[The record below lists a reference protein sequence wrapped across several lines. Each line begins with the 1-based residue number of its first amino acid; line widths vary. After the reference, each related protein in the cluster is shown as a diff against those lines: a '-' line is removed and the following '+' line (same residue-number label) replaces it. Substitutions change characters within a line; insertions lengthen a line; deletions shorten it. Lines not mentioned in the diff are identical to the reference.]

1 MDIPFDTLYSA
12 AVGLFSMKTLG
23 LSILGVMIGIIGGAL
38 PGISASVTIALVL
51 PMTFVLDPMSALV
64 LLGAIYMAAE
74 YGGSISAI
82 LINTPGTPAAI
93 CTAMDG
99 YPLSQKGRAREALYM
114 AVLGSSVGGFCG
126 IIILLIFTPPL
137 AALSLKFN
145 AAEMFWLAIAG
156 LAVVCN
162 LTAKDFA
169 KGVIAACLGL
179 WLATIG
185 SDPGSGYPRFSFGF
199 YQMEAPLPLIPMLLG
214 FFAISQMLNQLG
226 RAELHANNT
235 KPEPGALARTLK
247 FAVVRPLL
255 VLRSALIG
263 VIIGILPGAGASI
276 ASFVAYSEAKRW
288 SKKPDEFGKGN
299 LEGILASETSNNA
312 MVGGSLVPL
321 LAFGIPGSASAAILL
336 GALTI
341 NGLIPGPDLFAY
353 NGEIVY
359 GFIIAFIPTVIA
371 LYVVGT
377 FATPVYSS
385 ILTIRPAFIIPTVLV
400 LAFIGS
406 YAVRGE
412 VFDVGVA
419 TTCGLLGFLMLRSGF
434 KIAPVILGIVL
445 GPLIEDNFIR
455 SLTLAETEGSVFRFF
470 FGRPIC
476 QILIFITVAMIV
488 SAFWREY
495 RKQKIATEET
505 GK

>member
-1 MDIPFDTLYSA
+1 MDIPFDTLVSA
-12 AVGLFSMKTLG
+12 AAALFSLKTLG
-23 LSILGVMIGIIGGAL
+23 LSVIGVMIGIVGGAM

-51 PMTFVLDPMSALV
+51 PMTFVLDPLSALV
-64 LLGAIYMAAE
+64 MLGAIYMSAE
-74 YGGSISAI
+74 YGGSISAV

-99 YPLSQKGRAREALYM
+99 YPLSQQGRAREALYM
-114 AVLGSSVGGFCG
+114 AVLGSSIGGFLG
-126 IIILLIFTPPL
+126 VVILLIFTPPL

-145 AAEMFWLAIAG
+145 SAEMFWLAIAG

-162 LTAKDFA
+162 LSAKDFA
-169 KGVIAACLGL
+169 KGVIAACIGL

-185 SDPGSGYPRFSFGF
+185 ADPGSGYPRFSFGI

-214 FFAISQMLNQLG
+214 FFAVSQMFNQLG
-226 RAELHANNT
+226 RAELEAPGT
-235 KPEPGALARTLK
+235 KAQPGALIKTVM
-247 FAVVRPLL
+247 FALVRPFLI
-255 VLRSALIG
+255 LRSSLIG
-263 VIIGILPGAGASI
+263 VMVGILPGAGASI
-276 ASFVAYSEAKRW
+276 ASFVAYGEAKRW
-288 SKKPDEFGKGN
+288 SSNPDEFGKGSP
-299 LEGILASETSNNA
+299 EGILASETSNNA

-341 NGLIPGPDLFAY
+341 NGLIPGPDLFEY

-359 GFIIAFIPTVIA
+359 GFMLAFIPTVVA
-371 LYVVGT
+371 LYAVGT
-377 FATPVYSS
+377 LATPVYSA
-385 ILTIRPAFIIPTVLV
+385 ILTIRPAFIIPSVLV

-406 YAVRGE
+406 FAVRGE

-419 TTCGLLGFLMLRSGF
+419 TACGLLGFVLLRSGF
-434 KIAPVILGIVL
+434 KIAPIILGIVL
-445 GPLIEDNFIR
+445 GPLIEENFIR
-455 SLTLAETEGSVFRFF
+455 SLTLVETEGSVFQFF

-476 QILIFITVAMIV
+476 QILILITITMVV

-495 RKQKIATEET
+495 RKPRSTARNT

>member
-1 MDIPFDTLYSA
+1 MMNIPLDTLYNA
-12 AVGLFSMKTLG
+12 AAGLFTFKTLG
-23 LSILGVMIGIIGGAL
+23 LSIIGVMVGIVGGAM

-51 PMTFVLDPMSALV
+51 PMTFVLDPMNALV

-99 YPLSQKGRAREALYM
+99 YELSRKGRAREALYT
-114 AVLGSSVGGFCG
+114 AVLGSSIGGFCG
-126 IIILLIFTPPL
+126 IIILLVFTPPL

-162 LTAKDFA
+162 LTAKNFS
-169 KGVIAACLGL
+169 KGVIAACIGL

-185 SDPGSGYPRFSFGF
+185 ADPGSGYPRFSFGF
-199 YQMEAPLPLIPMLLG
+199 YQLEAPIPLIPMLLG
-214 FFAISQMLNQLG
+214 FFAISQMFNQLG
-226 RAELHANNT
+226 RDELEAGNT
-235 KPEPGALARTLK
+235 KPEPGALVKTLK
-247 FAVVRPLL
+247 FAVIRPFLII
-255 VLRSALIG
+255 RSALIG
-263 VIIGILPGAGASI
+263 VVIGILPGAGASI
-276 ASFVAYSEAKRW
+276 ASFVAYSESKRW
-288 SKKPDEFGKGN
+288 SKSPDQYGKGN
-299 LEGILASETSNNA
+299 PEGILASETSNNA

-341 NGLIPGPDLFAY
+341 NGLIPGPDLFEY
-353 NGEIVY
+353 NGEVVY
-359 GFIIAFIPTVIA
+359 GFILAFIPTVFA
-371 LYVVGT
+371 LYLVGT
-377 FATPVYSS
+377 TATPIYSA

-419 TTCGLLGFLMLRSGF
+419 TVCGFLGFILLRTGF

-445 GPLIEDNFIR
+445 GPLIEDSFIR
-455 SLTLAETEGSVFRFF
+455 SLTLVETEGSVMSFF

-476 QILIFITVAMIV
+476 QILIFITAAMIV
-488 SAFWREY
+488 SAFWRE
-495 RKQKIATEET
+495 RSK
-505 GK
+505 

>member
-1 MDIPFDTLYSA
+1 MDIPLETLISA
-12 AVGLFSMKTLG
+12 AAAIFTWKTLG
-23 LSILGVMIGIIGGAL
+23 LSVLGVMIGIIGGAM

-51 PMTFVLDPMSALV
+51 PMTFVLDPTSALV

-74 YGGSISAI
+74 YGGSVSAV

-114 AVLGSSVGGFCG
+114 AVLGSSVGGLCG
-126 IIILLIFTPPL
+126 VAILLVFTPPL
-137 AALSLKFN
+137 AELSLKFN
-145 AAEMFWLAIAG
+145 SAEMFWLAITG

-169 KGVIAACLGL
+169 KGVIASCIGL

-185 SDPGSGYPRFSFGF
+185 ADPGSGYPRFSFGF

-226 RAELHANNT
+226 RSELKAPGT
-235 KPEPGALARTLK
+235 KPQPGALAKTLK
-247 FAVVRPLL
+247 FAFVRPFLII
-255 VLRSALIG
+255 RSAFIG

-276 ASFVAYSEAKRW
+276 ASFVSYSEAKRW

-341 NGLIPGPDLFAY
+341 NGLIPGPDLFTY

-359 GFIIAFIPTVIA
+359 GFILAFIPTVFA

-377 FATPVYSS
+377 VATPVYSG
-385 ILTIRPAFIIPTVLV
+385 ILTIRPAFIIPSVLI

-419 TTCGLLGFLMLRSGF
+419 TACGYLGFLMLRAGF

-445 GPLIEDNFIR
+445 GPLIEDSFIR
-455 SLTLAETEGSVFRFF
+455 SLTLVGTEGSAFKFF
-470 FGRPIC
+470 FGSPIC
-476 QILIFITVAMIV
+476 QILIFITVAMVV

-495 RKQKIATEET
+495 RKKNVKE
-505 GK
+505 